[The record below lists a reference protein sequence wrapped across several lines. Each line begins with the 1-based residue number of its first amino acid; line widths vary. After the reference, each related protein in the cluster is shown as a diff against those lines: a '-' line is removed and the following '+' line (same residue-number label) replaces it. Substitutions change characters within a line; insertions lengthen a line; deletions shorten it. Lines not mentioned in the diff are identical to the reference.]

1 MIKKT
6 KILSFAMILSMVVL
20 ELALAQS
27 MAQYPRQKN
36 IFAEMNAGLTS
47 FLRMMAFEVPFIHFT
62 NARFVII
69 SVPLFVLIFT
79 VYALMN
85 LIKALFMMLPKFND
99 APRKSLGMVSVAVS
113 IMVLMMTNLP
123 LILGALFKSA
133 IELNYGIF
141 LMIVIVFVVWFT
153 TKGLPKLLGGLLHKG
168 GYM

>member
-1 MIKKT
+1 MVILD
-6 KILSFAMILSMVVL
+6 LSF
-20 ELALAQS
+20 AQS

-47 FLRMMAFEVPFIHFT
+47 FLRMIAFEVPFIHFT
-62 NARFVII
+62 KARFVVI
-69 SVPLFVLIFT
+69 SVPLFVLIFS

-85 LIKALFMMLPKFND
+85 LIKALFMMLPKFNES
-99 APRKSLGMVSVAVS
+99 PKRSLGMVSVAVS

-123 LILGALFKSA
+123 LIFGALFKSA

-141 LMIVIVFVVWFT
+141 LMIVIVLVIWFT

-168 GYM
+168 GYT